1 MTVGERIIN
10 LRKGKKLSQTEL
22 AKRIGVSQTS
32 LAMYENNKR
41 TPRPTILERL
51 ASYFGV
57 TTDFIL
63 GREAVSKPQKHTEID
78 DIVYYNGKEIP
89 EKYKRLI
96 KELMDMDD

>member
-1 MTVGERIIN
+1 MTVGIRITS
-10 LRKGKKLSQTEL
+10 LRKGKKLSQASL
-22 AKRIGVSQTS
+22 AKQLNISQST
-32 LAMYENNKR
+32 LAMYEKDKR
-41 TPRPTILERL
+41 TPSPKVLEKI
-51 ASYFGV
+51 ASYFNV

-63 GREAVSKPQKHTEID
+63 GRDEDKTPQKHTEID